1 MNKSIFVNVV
11 WMYLIVSETDL
22 SSERSAFLKRGMHF
36 NSSSYFLTESKR
48 SSLLSIMRI
57 VGWYFL
63 ANSRAI
69 CLPIPMH
76 PPVMIIKLSLLMFN
90 FLRGQKV
97 LTMCATIIVQT
108 MKVENC
114 ER

>member
-1 MNKSIFVNVV
+1 
-11 WMYLIVSETDL
+11 MYLIVSATDL
-22 SSERSAFLKRGMHF
+22 SSERSVFLKRGIHF
-36 NSSSYFLTESKR
+36 KSSSYFLTESKR
-48 SSLLSIMRI
+48 SSLLSIIRI

-76 PPVMIIKLSLLMFN
+76 PPVMMIKLSELIFN

-97 LTMCATIIVQT
+97 LARCATMIVQT
-108 MKVENC
+108 MNVENW
-114 ER
+114 ERQP